1 MFLFY
6 KEEMVKML
14 FLGIVCKHSSAPA
27 ISALAPHLWKK
38 KGGGLPSYECANHFD
53 RVLICTATKPISSV
67 REKTISSGK

>member
-27 ISALAPHLWKK
+27 ISALAPYLSKR
-38 KGGGLPSYECANHFD
+38 GGGLPSYECVNDFD

>member
-14 FLGIVCKHSSAPA
+14 FLGIVCKLSSTPA
-27 ISALAPHLWKK
+27 ISALAPYLSKK
-38 KGGGLPSYECANHFD
+38 KGLPSYECANHFD